1 MSNTD
6 DEPVEIEYEEI
17 VSETGAAICFRVP
30 TYASRDFSY
39 ETQEMWIPKSQL
51 IEHDEDGHTFEVPEW
66 LARDRGMV

>member
-1 MSNTD
+1 MMAWRKER

-17 VSETGAAICFRVP
+17 VATTDSAICFKVP
-30 TYASRDFSY
+30 TYQEESV
-39 ETQEMWIPKSQL
+39 EMWIPKSQL